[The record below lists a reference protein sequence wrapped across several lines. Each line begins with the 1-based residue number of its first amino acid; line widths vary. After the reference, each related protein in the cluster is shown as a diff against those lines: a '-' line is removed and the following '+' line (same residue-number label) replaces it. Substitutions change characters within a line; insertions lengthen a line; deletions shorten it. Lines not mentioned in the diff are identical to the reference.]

1 MPASGRWGRRGSAG
15 LARVT
20 DGIAIGLI
28 FTLAGLVKGVVGL
41 GLPTIAMGLL
51 GLWLTPLQA
60 ASLLLVPSIV
70 TNIVQMAGPGLAG
83 LLRQLGPMLASVVL
97 GTCAGWWAWGG
108 LGGRLA
114 GLGLGVMVMTYGLL
128 GITALRLSLSPQA
141 SARLA
146 IPTGLI
152 TGVITAGT
160 GIFVIPLVPWL
171 QASGLPRER
180 LVQALGVSLLV
191 SALSLTL
198 VLGGAGHLG
207 LAEFWGSSLALLPA
221 LLGQAL
227 GSALR
232 RRLNEALFRRCFFAG
247 LVLLGLHLVWR
258 AWP

>member
-1 MPASGRWGRRGSAG
+1 
-15 LARVT
+15 VT

-114 GLGLGVMVMTYGLL
+114 GLGLGVMVMAYGLL